1 MTASTKSSSE
11 LTFPSDREVLGK
23 RTFDAPRDLVFK
35 ALIDPDLI
43 PSWWGPRAYTTIVE
57 KMDVRPGGRWRFI
70 NRAPD
75 GNDYGFG
82 GEYREIAPPERLVY
96 TFEFDG
102 APGHVM
108 VETITL
114 HERGDRT
121 ELHDHMLFDSVEA
134 RDGMV
139 QSGMEEGGRE
149 TMDRLAELLASG
161 RVK

>member
-1 MTASTKSSSE
+1 MAASTSFHKK
-11 LTFPSDREVLGK
+11 LTLPSDREILGQW
-23 RTFDAPRDLVFK
+23 TFDAPRQLVFK
-35 ALIDPDLI
+35 ALTDPKLI
-43 PSWWGPRAYTTIVE
+43 PSWWGPRNHTTTVE
-57 KMDVRPGGRWRFI
+57 EMEVKPGGKWRYVQ
-70 NRAPD
+70 RAPD

-114 HERGDRT
+114 LEREGRT
-121 ELHDHMLFDSVEA
+121 ELQDHMLFDSVEA
-134 RDGMV
+134 RDGML

-149 TMDRLAELLASG
+149 TMERLAELLASG
-161 RVK
+161 RVR